1 MSKPTLWLAV
11 LGLLLFAACLPVKY
25 ALEDLPDQQLYF
37 GSGGGFTGASKEYLV
52 LQNGQVYLFDLGVH
66 KQDTFEL
73 ETIPRLEARG
83 LFKQLDSLRLQKYNF
98 VYPGNMRYYIRETD
112 AQIDITIQWGDPQ
125 WTVRSDVEQ
134 FYQEL
139 TALMENRKV
148 ISDFKEENKKPKDPW

>member
-1 MSKPTLWLAV
+1 MSIRTLWLPILV
-11 LGLLLFAACLPVKY
+11 LLLFAACLPVKY
-25 ALEDLPDQQLYF
+25 ALDNLPDQQLYF
-37 GSGGGFTGASKEYLV
+37 GSGGGFSGASKEYLV
-52 LQNGQVYLFDLGVH
+52 LHNGQVYLFELGVH

-73 ETIPRLEARG
+73 QTIPRPEARK
-83 LFKQLDSLRLQKYNF
+83 LFMQLDSLRLHKYDF

-112 AQIDITIQWGDPQ
+112 AQTDHTIQWGDPR
-125 WTVRSDVEQ
+125 WDVRSDVVQ